1 MGRYEG
7 KMRGVVV
14 GGGWG
19 GWGGG
24 RQKRVTPGPKYRCQ
38 GPRQKG
44 KYPQAQV
51 NALCNSP
58 AFCFQAILPK

>member
-1 MGRYEG
+1 MGRFEG
-7 KMRGVVV
+7 KMRGV
-14 GGGWG
+14 GGGEWGGGGG

-51 NALCNSP
+51 NAL
-58 AFCFQAILPK
+58 